1 MEWLAVGRSGGRAVW
16 RAAGRSGGRCWVGR
30 LGVCGVVGRWCGR
43 AVERA
48 VGCLGVFVLC
58 CVVRTR
64 NDIARRRPTTKKK
77 GEERWALIL
86 VLPRHFGRVVKASA
100 C

>member
-1 MEWLAVGRSGGRAVW
+1 MCGVVARQGG
-16 RAAGRSGGRCWVGR
+16 RAAGRQGVCVEWLGGSAVGRLSGR
-30 LGVCGVVGRWCGR
+30 LGVW
-43 AVERA
+43 
-48 VGCLGVFVLC
+48 GCLLC